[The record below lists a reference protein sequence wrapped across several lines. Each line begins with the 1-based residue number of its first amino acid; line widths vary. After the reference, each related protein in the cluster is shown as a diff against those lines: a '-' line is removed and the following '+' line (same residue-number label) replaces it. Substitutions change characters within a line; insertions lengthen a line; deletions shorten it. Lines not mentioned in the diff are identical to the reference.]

1 MDSPTIRQLRTE
13 WQALGT
19 VPASRTAFHRLAA
32 CEPVV
37 ARLEVDDLGGLVTA
51 LSPSAARMS
60 RNEAANVITTMLNSA
75 GVDELVP
82 RAIVQALIP
91 GVLALSRRI
100 DTAGGPW
107 CDLDAFFADAISC
120 LWEQITTW
128 SGTMRPY
135 AAGDLLS
142 GVRTRLRTLQASE
155 RRHSQRRVD
164 APETLDLVPAGSD
177 RTGAELL
184 AASLIEATG
193 HGMAV
198 ADAAV
203 LYATRV
209 LGMPLIEAAEVVGL
223 SVARLRQQRRLAM
236 AQLVA

>member
-1 MDSPTIRQLRTE
+1 
-13 WQALGT
+13 
-19 VPASRTAFHRLAA
+19 
-32 CEPVV
+32 
-37 ARLEVDDLGGLVTA
+37 
-51 LSPSAARMS
+51 
-60 RNEAANVITTMLNSA
+60 
-75 GVDELVP
+75 
-82 RAIVQALIP
+82 
-91 GVLALSRRI
+91 
-100 DTAGGPW
+100 
-107 CDLDAFFADAISC
+107 
-120 LWEQITTW
+120 
-128 SGTMRPY
+128 
-135 AAGDLLS
+135 
-142 GVRTRLRTLQASE
+142 
-155 RRHSQRRVD
+155 
-164 APETLDLVPAGSD
+164 LDLVPAGSD